1 MTRLTVTVRHL
12 NRALFDRQMLIERA
26 SMPVSDAIERLGG
39 LHAQIPAAPYIG
51 LWSRLND
58 FRRDGLAQLIEDRKV
73 VKATLL
79 RGTLHFFTRADYLL
93 FRGTFQ
99 PIEARAW
106 QLNIKGKTVP
116 DVDQLVAQ
124 IRRFMEEQPRSHAEI
139 VSEFKPLYPD
149 VDPNLI
155 RWAARTYL
163 PQVQVPAD
171 KKWSY
176 SGSPKWA
183 LADQWLGEPL
193 PTENNLRE
201 LMRRYLWAFGPG
213 SADDMK
219 TWSNLPGLKTVF
231 REMRDEL
238 VTYRHESG
246 AELYDLPDLPLP
258 DGDTPIPVR
267 FIGDLDNIMFS
278 HDDRTWI
285 IADQHRRRWH
295 GPNAIGR
302 PIFLVDGMV
311 RGEWKVE
318 SGKQSATLLI
328 IPWEPIAKA
337 DRDALVD
344 EGERLI
350 RFMEPE
356 ADTFTVGFVE

>member
-1 MTRLTVTVRHL
+1 MTPRTLTNRDL
-12 NRALFDRQMLIERA
+12 NRAMLTRQMLVERV
-26 SMPVSDAIERLGG
+26 SLPVAEAIERLGG

-51 LWSRLND
+51 LWSRLTD
-58 FRRDGLAQLIEDRKV
+58 FQRDDLATLLENREVI
-73 VKATLL
+73 KATTL
-79 RGTLHFFTRADYLL
+79 RGTLHYFTRADYLRFL
-93 FRGTFQ
+93 ATFRPLEERFW
-99 PIEARAW
+99 E
-106 QLNIKGKTVP
+106 LNIKGKTLP
-116 DVDQLVAQ
+116 DVNWMVEEA
-124 IRRFMEEQPRSHAEI
+124 RRLLEDQPRSHAEI
-139 VSEFKPLYPD
+139 VKHFTAIDPD
-149 VDPNLI
+149 LDANTI

-176 SGSPKWA
+176 SGTPKWA
-183 LADQWLGEPL
+183 LAEQWLGEL
-193 PTENNLRE
+193 IPTENNLRE
-201 LMRRYLWAFGPG
+201 LVRRYLRAFGPG

-219 TWSNLPGLKTVF
+219 TWSNLPGLKAVF
-231 REMRDEL
+231 KEMRDEL
-238 VTYRHESG
+238 VIYRHENG
-246 AELYDLPDLPLP
+246 AELFDLPDMPLP

-285 IADQHRRRWH
+285 IADVHRRRWH

-318 SGKQSATLLI
+318 SSKQSAALSI
-328 IPWEPIAKA
+328 IAWEPIAKA

-344 EGERLI
+344 EAERLI
-350 RFMEPE
+350 RFMEP
-356 ADTFTVGFVE
+356 DTESVEVRFIE

>member
-1 MTRLTVTVRHL
+1 MTSRTLTDRDL
-12 NRALFDRQMLIERA
+12 NHAMLTRQMLVERA
-26 SMPVSDAIERLGG
+26 ALPVADAIEKCVG
-39 LHAQIPAAPYIG
+39 LHAQIPAAPYVG
-51 LWSRLND
+51 LWSRLAD
-58 FRRDGLAQLIEDRKV
+58 FHRDDLAALIENREV

-79 RGTLHFFTRADYLL
+79 RGTLHYFTRADYLL
-93 FRGTFQ
+93 MHGTFR
-99 PIEARAW
+99 PIEERAW
-106 QLNIKGKTVP
+106 QLNIKGKSVP

-155 RWAARTYL
+155 RWATRTYL

-183 LADQWLGEPL
+183 LAEQWLGEPIL
-193 PTENNLRE
+193 VGENRRE
-201 LMRRYLWAFGPG
+201 LVRRYLRAFGPA

-219 TWSNLPGLKTVF
+219 TWSNLPGLKNVF
-231 REMRDEL
+231 NEMRDEL
-238 VTYRHESG
+238 VIVRHESG
-246 AELYDLPDLPLP
+246 TELYDLPDMPLP
-258 DGDTPIPVR
+258 DGDMPIPVR
-267 FIGDLDNIMFS
+267 FIGDLDNVMFS

-318 SGKQSATLLI
+318 SGKQGASLVITA
-328 IPWEPIAKA
+328 WEPIAKA
-337 DRDALVD
+337 DRLALTD
-344 EGERLI
+344 EAEKLI
-350 RFMEPE
+350 RFMEPDAKSVE
-356 ADTFTVGFVE
+356 VRFVE